1 MKVILYICKKIDMKI
16 LGFQKYNDITSA
28 RFRIKSIEKLSDEIC
43 YHVLLSING
52 EKINGEIFCYPTG
65 ELECYQ
71 FYNSN
76 GICISEIYGQDIIEK
91 LIIKKLKKLKL

>member
-1 MKVILYICKKIDMKI
+1 MKI

-28 RFRIKSIEKLSDEIC
+28 RFRVKSVEKLSDEIC

-52 EKINGEIFCYPTG
+52 EKINGEIFCESNG
-65 ELECYQ
+65 DLECYQ

-76 GICISEIYGQDIIEK
+76 GVCITELYGQDIIEE
-91 LIIKKLKKLKL
+91 LIRKKLKKLK

>member
-28 RFRIKSIEKLSDEIC
+28 RFRVKSVENLSDEIC

-71 FYNSN
+71 FYNSD
-76 GICISEIYGQDIIEK
+76 GRCISEIYGQNIIEE
-91 LIIKKLKKLKL
+91 LIRKKLKKLK

>member
-28 RFRIKSIEKLSDEIC
+28 RFRVKSIENFSDEIC

-71 FYNSN
+71 FYNSD
-76 GICISEIYGQDIIEK
+76 GICIGELYGQDIIEK
-91 LIIKKLKKLKL
+91 LIREKLKKLKL